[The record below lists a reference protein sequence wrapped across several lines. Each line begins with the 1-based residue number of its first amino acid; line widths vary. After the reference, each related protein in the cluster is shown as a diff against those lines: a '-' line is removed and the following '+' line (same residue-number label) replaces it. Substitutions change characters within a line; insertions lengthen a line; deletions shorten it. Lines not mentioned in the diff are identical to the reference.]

1 MLLLLLLAVHT
12 HSDITHRLLRDISR
26 VSLYL
31 YKNLRVDHS
40 TGDHVIGGRGTS
52 AADVRG
58 DWQQAVA
65 VANVRPAY
73 SMLGRQSPS
82 GEWS

>member
-1 MLLLLLLAVHT
+1 M
-12 HSDITHRLLRDISR
+12 
-26 VSLYL
+26 
-31 YKNLRVDHS
+31 
-40 TGDHVIGGRGTS
+40 GDNVIGGRGTS

-73 SMLGRQSPS
+73 NPFLRQIPNGIFVFFVFVFLGRDVRPA
-82 GEWS
+82 